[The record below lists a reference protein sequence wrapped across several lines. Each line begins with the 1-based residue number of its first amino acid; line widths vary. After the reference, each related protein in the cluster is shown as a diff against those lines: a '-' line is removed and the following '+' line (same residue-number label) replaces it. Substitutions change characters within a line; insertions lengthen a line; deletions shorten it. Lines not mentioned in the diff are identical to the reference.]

1 MSTNNTANTNT
12 TNSTTT
18 EATIMNKKVFNKDRV
33 FTEASKKDVSNDTW
47 LASTLNLLRGKETNE
62 WNIYIP
68 FSGHYIE
75 VCWTATKSDSDVC
88 KECTI
93 SIYKDDTTVLELI
106 KEDTVGIFMWIV
118 TSIKKFFAWLWNVTF
133 GKAIAWWNKEEQE
146 NKEENKKTTTPEEL
160 QEELANAMRQD
171 MENPTTEKP
180 VESAPAEA
188 TTPTTNPTE
197 TTTPETNDECP
208 LDRLFDIIN
217 GLPSKV
223 VGTKQGKKIART
235 CKLDGSVKQRIT
247 SSYKNL
253 GSFTTS
259 LTSLLKKAGLSVE
272 DIKAINADIKAA
284 Y

>member
-18 EATIMNKKVFNKDRV
+18 EATIMNKKVFNQDRV
-33 FTEASKKDVSNDTW
+33 CTETSQKELLSDSYIARIINT
-47 LASTLNLLRGKETNE
+47 LRGKDVTE
-62 WNIYIP
+62 WDVYIP
-68 FSGHYIE
+68 FVGVYINVSWVE
-75 VCWTATKSDSDVC
+75 VKKDGEYSKD
-88 KECTI
+88 CTI
-93 SIYKDDTTVLELI
+93 VMSKDNKAFFDRTWSDI
-106 KEDTVGIFMWIV
+106 KGIFTWLFDAIKASFKWIYDMSV
-118 TSIKKFFAWLWNVTF
+118 

-235 CKLDGSVKQRIT
+235 CKLEGSVKQRIT
-247 SSYKNL
+247 SSYTNL